1 MANQTSSLIGADLS
15 GLGSS
20 TQLFALGTPAV
31 GSGDSYWCYCE
42 FTATAITGQ
51 LVIINQ
57 QGTAKVMLSSRFTA
71 NAGGIDIGA
80 AQNLV
85 NQGEFAWVAKRG
97 RGLYVLTSCSFT
109 AGNYEAG
116 YGIGANSGRLI
127 AGTNVGAGNTL
138 LGFFITSSVGTADY
152 APGVPTLAT
161 LTWPRMASGG
171 G

>member
-1 MANQTSSLIGADLS
+1 MANQVSSLIGADLS
-15 GLGSS
+15 GLGG
-20 TQLFALGTPAV
+20 TTALFALGTVAYGTG
-31 GSGDSYWCYCE
+31 GSEWQYCE
-42 FTATAITGQ
+42 ATATLITGQ
-51 LVIINQ
+51 LVIVNSFS
-57 QGTAKVMLSSRFTA
+57 TAKVMLSSRFTA
-71 NAGGIDIGA
+71 NTGGIDIAA

-85 NQGEFAWVAKRG
+85 NQGEFAWMAKRG
-97 RGLYVLTSCSFT
+97 RGLFVLTSCSFT

-127 AGTNVGAGNTL
+127 AGTNVGVGNTL
-138 LGFFITSSVGTADY
+138 LGFFITSSVQTADF